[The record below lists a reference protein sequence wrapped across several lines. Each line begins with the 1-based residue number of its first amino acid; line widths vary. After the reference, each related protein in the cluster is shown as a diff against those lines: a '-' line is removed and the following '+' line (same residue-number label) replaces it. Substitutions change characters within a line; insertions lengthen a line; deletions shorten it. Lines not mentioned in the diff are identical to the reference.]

1 MEKIVINKI
10 TKSRISGRCV
20 LVLSD
25 GRYISALI
33 DTVLHLNLDKNKE
46 IAEQEIQIIN
56 NEIQI
61 NKLKSYSLRLC
72 EGFSRSEFQIKQK
85 LLQKKYPLKEIEQ
98 IIKRLKELGLIND
111 KKFAENFINYSIKKN
126 WGLDKII
133 RELNIRKVKSTDY
146 QEFLE
151 DISNDTDFF
160 IKALNSAEKKMRLLS
175 SKPIDKQKNS
185 IFRHLI
191 SKGYSYDIVK
201 DVIHKLF
208 NE

>member
-33 DTVLHLNLDKNKE
+33 DTVLNLNLDKNKE

-56 NEIQI
+56 DEIKI

-72 EGFSRSEFQIKQK
+72 EGFSRSEFQINQK
-85 LLQKKYPLKEIEQ
+85 LLQKKYPKNEIELT
-98 IIKRLKELGLIND
+98 IKRLKQLGLIND

-151 DISNDTDFF
+151 EISNDTDF
-160 IKALNSAEKKMRLLS
+160 ITKALNSAEKKMRLLS

-191 SKGYSYDIVK
+191 SKGYSYDIAK